1 MIVKKPM
8 LVEDHQSEIKS
19 PERPQEPLQKSR
31 CLTTARMPFSEMIW
45 DVTVTLGGWLFF
57 ACEILRRAITEQCA
71 ELPLSL
77 LVAAI
82 FVQEPCLTPAS

>member
-45 DVTVTLGGWLFF
+45 DVTVTLGGWCFS
-57 ACEILRRAITEQCA
+57 RVKSYA
-71 ELPLSL
+71 ERSQSSALSCR
-77 LVAAI
+77 
-82 FVQEPCLTPAS
+82 FHS